1 MPDRPASTPEHDL
14 PPLTIAPEPAASP
27 AHTTHPE
34 PPVDPSDLAAALLSA
49 DGGGGAELRG
59 HVPED
64 PQGVV
69 LVLHGGAERSHEPV
83 SWRRL
88 AVVRML
94 PFATALQHGAEGRL
108 AVLRLKYRVRG
119 WNGHEQDPVH
129 DARWAL
135 ERIRRVLPGAPVALV
150 GHSMGGRVALQL
162 AAEPDVAAVAALA
175 PWVEGDARQ
184 PRADVPVLLMHGTG
198 DRMTDPRRTAVI
210 ARRWEESG
218 ADVTYLRVPGE
229 KHAMLRRASYW
240 HRTVTDFVT
249 EALLGPAPTR

>member
-1 MPDRPASTPEHDL
+1 MPDRPTSTPEPALESH
-14 PPLTIAPEPAASP
+14 PAPG
-27 AHTTHPE
+27 HTPTT
-34 PPVDPSDLAAALLSA
+34 DLATALLSPE
-49 DGGGGAELRG
+49 GGGGAELRG
-59 HVPED
+59 HVPEA
-64 PQGVV
+64 PVGVV

-83 SWRRL
+83 RWRRL

-94 PFATALQHGAEGRL
+94 PFATALQHAADGRL

-119 WNGHEQDPVH
+119 WNGLEQDPVH

-135 ERIRRVLPGAPVALV
+135 ERIRRVLPGVPVALV

-175 PWVEGDARQ
+175 PWVEDDARQ
-184 PRADVPVLLMHGTG
+184 PRSDVPVLLMHGSG

-218 ADVTYLRVPGE
+218 ADVTHLRVPGE
-229 KHAMLRRASYW
+229 KHAMLRHASYW

-249 EALLGPAPTR
+249 GALLGR